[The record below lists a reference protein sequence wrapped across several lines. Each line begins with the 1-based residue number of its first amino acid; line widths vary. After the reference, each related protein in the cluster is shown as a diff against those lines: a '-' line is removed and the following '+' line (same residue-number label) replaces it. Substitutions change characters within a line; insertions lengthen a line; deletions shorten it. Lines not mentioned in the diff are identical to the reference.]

1 MGRIRARRSRRKT
14 SVAVKSALNY
24 SALMLLQDPSIHEAP
39 DRVSQAN
46 RVTVLGSIVNF
57 ILTGLKLLAGI
68 LGNSAAMIADAIH
81 SLSDFAT
88 DLVVLITMRITR
100 QPMDADHDYGHGKF
114 ETLATMIIGVAL
126 LLVGAGIGWSGIKT
140 VHAAVDGETIPKPHY
155 IALIAAAVSIVVKE
169 WLYRWTVIVGKRI
182 QSQAVIA
189 NAWHHRSDAFSSIG
203 TLAGIGG
210 AIVLGDRF
218 TILDPIASIVVS
230 FFIIRVALQI
240 SYGSMSEMLERSLPA
255 EEKEKL
261 LKLTLTVAGVMDPHN
276 LRTRRIGNYIATELH
291 IRVNSELSVIEGH
304 RIASEVEKLICATYG
319 EGTIV
324 SVHVEPENED

>member
-1 MGRIRARRSRRKT
+1 MPTET
-14 SVAVKSALNY
+14 SLPTPAA
-24 SALMLLQDPSIHEAP
+24 I

-46 RVTVLGSIVNF
+46 RVTVLGSIVNAV
-57 ILTGLKLLAGI
+57 LAGLKLAAGI
-68 LGNSAAMIADAIH
+68 LGNSAAMVADAIH

-100 QPMDADHDYGHGKF
+100 QPTDADHDYGHGKF

-140 VHAAVDGETIPKPHY
+140 VHLASHGDPVPKPHY
-155 IALIAAAVSIVVKE
+155 IALIAAAVSILIKE
-169 WLYRWTVIVGKRI
+169 WLYQWTVIVGKRI

-203 TLAGIGG
+203 TLVGIGG
-210 AIVLGDRF
+210 AILLGDRF
-218 TILDPIASIVVS
+218 TILDPIASIIVS

-240 SYGSMSEMLERSLPA
+240 SYGSMSEMLERSLPP

-261 LKLTLTVAGVMDPHN
+261 LKLALTVEGVMDPHN

-304 RIASEVEKLICATYG
+304 RIASEVEKLICTAYG

>member
-1 MGRIRARRSRRKT
+1 M
-14 SVAVKSALNY
+14 SA
-24 SALMLLQDPSIHEAP
+24 DTPETTKCPP
-39 DRVSQAN
+39 DRVSRAN
-46 RVTVLGSIVNF
+46 RVTLLGSLVNA
-57 ILTGLKLLAGI
+57 ILTGLKLAAGI

-126 LLVGAGIGWSGIKT
+126 LLVGAGIGWSGVKT
-140 VHAAVDGETIPKPHY
+140 VHAASHGATVPEPHF
-155 IALIAAAVSIVVKE
+155 IALIAAFVSILSKE
-169 WLYRWTVIVGKRI
+169 ALYQWTVLVGREI

-189 NAWHHRSDAFSSIG
+189 NAWHHRSDALSSIG
-203 TLAGIGG
+203 TLVGIGG
-210 AIVLGDRF
+210 AILLGDRF

-240 SYGSMSEMLERSLPA
+240 SYGSMSEMLERSLPP
-255 EEKEKL
+255 EEKDRL
-261 LKLTLTVAGVMDPHN
+261 LKLALTVDGVMDPHN

-291 IRVNSELSVIEGH
+291 IRVKSELSVIEGH
-304 RIASEVEKLICATYG
+304 RIASEVERLICTTYG

-324 SVHVEPENED
+324 SVHVEPEDED